1 MFVVGSRRQKI
12 VVPSDSTT
20 LLNKL
25 RWEAQEK
32 ERDIRR
38 QQQFEKKMA
47 YERFLESL
55 QSWEDKL
62 LESPLNEQ
70 MKAMWEVIFAR
81 FFMSIIFINIHL
93 KLETTWTCF
102 VYLCIRLGYGDWR

>member
-1 MFVVGSRRQKI
+1 MEMYFFVGSRRQKI
-12 VVPSDSTT
+12 VVPPDSTA

-25 RWEAQEK
+25 RWEAQKK

-62 LESPLNEQ
+62 LESPLYEQ
-70 MKAMWEVIFAR
+70 MKAMWEVRDFYLFLCCSDLTIIR
-81 FFMSIIFINIHL
+81 ISVSSIL
-93 KLETTWTCF
+93 
-102 VYLCIRLGYGDWR
+102 